1 MAILY
6 KELGKLIVE
15 IIDDEWKKVVIVP
28 TNQSL
33 MGIVQRARAYLS
45 CRACG
50 DTLPK
55 DSSGGHLSLERT
67 MYFGLRIL
75 LFLLD
80 TADSLAR
87 HSGHPS

>member
-1 MAILY
+1 MADLY

-15 IIDDEWKKVVIVP
+15 IIDDEWNKVVIVP

-50 DTLPK
+50 DTF
-55 DSSGGHLSLERT
+55 T
-67 MYFGLRIL
+67 Y
-75 LFLLD
+75 
-80 TADSLAR
+80 
-87 HSGHPS
+87 

>member
-1 MAILY
+1 MADLY

-15 IIDDEWKKVVIVP
+15 IIDDEWNKVVIVP

-55 DSSGGHLSLERT
+55 DSSGLLSLERT
-67 MYFGLRIL
+67 MYFGLRIP